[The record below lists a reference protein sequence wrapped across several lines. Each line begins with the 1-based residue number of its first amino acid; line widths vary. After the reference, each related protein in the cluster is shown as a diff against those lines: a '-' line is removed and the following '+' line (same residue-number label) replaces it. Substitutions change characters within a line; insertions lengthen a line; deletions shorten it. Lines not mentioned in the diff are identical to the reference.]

1 MRSRNGEA
9 QIWSQ
14 TVDPWFE
21 LNRKSKDS
29 QTRLEVYSSLQLG
42 QISVAPV
49 WIMALVYNT

>member
-1 MRSRNGEA
+1 M
-9 QIWSQ
+9 WSQ

>member
-9 QIWSQ
+9 QMWSQ